1 MSQRAHWCMTLPS
14 KVVTSWN
21 NDTKEKF
28 FLLVGNRSGQDLE
41 FNNFNYK
48 FIVGNLEGAD
58 NTTQEE
64 HYHCLFSCVPGKT
77 CTKTRVLESLR
88 SIGYVIDSPLYLQ
101 PLDTTVSRYMDYM
114 FKAGNVMNAK
124 NSYDELISN
133 AMAELRKQGSPSKEQ
148 LILQLVNNHGI
159 NWYTKNKAMVDNY
172 CNIPELF
179 SPEKI
184 VTCDVD
190 SDGNVA
196 RCKELI
202 RSYVTMFKKNIET
215 SGFYTKHKA
224 FELADND
231 TCARYMT
238 VVSLLPNL
246 FRRVECR
253 MDNIPALYLWGDS
266 GSGKSTLYTQ
276 GKSYRMLATDSAG
289 ICKFKLDGAQT
300 AFLFDDVNADVLKD
314 VQFSSTLR
322 QLCLGSFS
330 RIKIHSDTKNVKGWV
345 VMTSNEEPL
354 FIRDPEMSPEH
365 KAAWARR
372 FLCLKFNSN
381 HVADFDLN
389 GTEFTDHKSIRY
401 MAEFVSD
408 TCDLISVR
416 NPALYE
422 TLKVYH
428 SNCHKYLQEEFNN
441 KRKQDDGLYEL
452 EEEGPDDGSTKRRR
466 LYGAVAARN
475 GPIEDARN
483 EPSTSKR
490 TKRSG
495 PEEGIDEC
503 GNGISDRDLYD
514 AVAALEVDIHEAP
527 TQVL

>member
-14 KVVTSWN
+14 KVVTTWS
-21 NDTKEKF
+21 NDAKERF
-28 FLLVGNRSGQDLE
+28 FLLVGNRAGQE
-41 FNNFNYK
+41 VQFNNFTYK
-48 FIVGNLEGAD
+48 FVVGNLEGAD
-58 NTTQEE
+58 NNTQEE
-64 HYHCLFSCVPGKT
+64 HYHCLFSCSPGKT
-77 CTKTRVLESLR
+77 CTKTRVLESLLSVGY
-88 SIGYVIDSPLYLQ
+88 SIGSPLYLQ

-114 FKAGNVMNAK
+114 FKACKNSK
-124 NSYDELISN
+124 NSYDEIINN
-133 AMAELRKQGSPSKEQ
+133 AMGELRKNGTPTKEA
-148 LILQLVNNHGI
+148 LILHLVNAHGI
-159 NWYTKNKAMVDNY
+159 NWYTKNKGMVDNY
-172 CNIPELF
+172 CSIPELF
-179 SPEKI
+179 APEKI
-184 VTCDVD
+184 VTCDED

-202 RSYVTMFKKNIET
+202 RSYVVMFKKNIET

-224 FELADND
+224 FALVDND

-266 GSGKSTLYTQ
+266 GSGKSTLFTQ
-276 GKSYRMLATDSAG
+276 GKAYRMLATDSSG
-289 ICKFKLDGAQT
+289 ICKFKLDGSQT
-300 AFLFDDVNADVLKD
+300 AFLFDDINADVLKD

-330 RIKIHSDTKNVKGWV
+330 RIKVHSDTKNVKGWV

-354 FIRDPEMSPEH
+354 FIGDSEMSPEH

-372 FLCLKFNSN
+372 FLCLKFNSD

-416 NPALYE
+416 NTALYE

-428 SNCHKYLQEEFNN
+428 SNCFKYLLNGPELG
-441 KRKQDDGLYEL
+441 KRKSNEL
-452 EEEGPDDGSTKRRR
+452 HEVETEGGGDVDAKRRR
-466 LYGAVAARN
+466 IHGEAAASYGAGEENR
-475 GPIEDARN
+475 GK
-483 EPSTSKR
+483 PSSSR
-490 TKRSG
+490 TKRSE
-495 PEEGIDEC
+495 PEGRIDEC
-503 GNGISDRDLYD
+503 SDGISDSDIFN
-514 AVAALEVDIHEAP
+514 AVEALEVDLHEAP
-527 TQVL
+527 TQVLQ